1 MALGYHIRLR
11 LVDDG
16 PITRSAEERRTVARV
31 VLEQGRDK
39 DLLGFGLGD
48 NHLHAETAA
57 SEPTARELG
66 RRIALSLGHHLPL
79 KVGFTRAYLKP
90 IEDGRHL
97 YNCFRYVLGQD
108 LHHGLEADPLRE
120 GTNLPDL
127 LGARVLGQYTAANV
141 RRLLPR
147 ITRED
152 LLQLLGLESL
162 GPIDGPL
169 DWLVGATLRAAG
181 LADLTG
187 RRPGV
192 VAARQAVVRL
202 VGLRKTAEQLARELK
217 VGVRTVHRMRDQEA
231 DHRLVWAILLQLD
244 IERQLGSA
252 VGWPSY

>member
-16 PITRSAEERRTVARV
+16 PIAQSAEERRTVARV
-31 VLEQGRDK
+31 VLEQGRGK

-48 NHLHAETAA
+48 NHLHAETAS
-57 SEPTARELG
+57 SEPTAKELG

-79 KVGFTRAYLKP
+79 KVGFTGAYLKP
-90 IEDGRHL
+90 IEEGRHL

-108 LHHGLEADPLRE
+108 LHHGLELDLLRE

-162 GPIDGPL
+162 GPIDGEL
-169 DWLVGATLRAAG
+169 DRVVGAALRAAG
-181 LADLTG
+181 LSELAG
-187 RRPGV
+187 RTPET
-192 VAARQAVVRL
+192 VAARQAVVRI
-202 VGLRKTAEQLARELK
+202 VGFRETAEQLAHRLK
-217 VGVRTVHRMRDQEA
+217 IGIRTVDRMRDQEG
-231 DHRLVWAILLQLD
+231 DPRLVWATMLQLD

-252 VGWPSY
+252 RRSGF